1 MGKDA
6 ESYYKSL
13 YEVAMVLNSAH
24 APEVVLQSIVER
36 LAKVMGAKGCALML
50 LAPGGKTLLHT
61 VAYGLSGAYLKKGPV
76 TVDKSISE
84 SLEGKPVIIPD
95 ATKDERVQYQEQA
108 RKEGI
113 ASILSMPIKLRQEI
127 IGVIRVYTGEPR
139 QFTADEVFFVEAV
152 ANLGA
157 IALENANLYVTI
169 EKDYETIRRQM
180 LEYYALRRYLA

>member
-61 VAYGLSGAYLKKGPV
+61 VAYGLSDAYLK
-76 TVDKSISE
+76 
-84 SLEGKPVIIPD
+84 
-95 ATKDERVQYQEQA
+95 RV
-108 RKEGI
+108 R
-113 ASILSMPIKLRQEI
+113 
-127 IGVIRVYTGEPR
+127 
-139 QFTADEVFFVEAV
+139 
-152 ANLGA
+152 
-157 IALENANLYVTI
+157 
-169 EKDYETIRRQM
+169 
-180 LEYYALRRYLA
+180 

>member
-1 MGKDA
+1 M
-6 ESYYKSL
+6 
-13 YEVAMVLNSAH
+13 
-24 APEVVLQSIVER
+24 
-36 LAKVMGAKGCALML
+36 
-50 LAPGGKTLLHT
+50 
-61 VAYGLSGAYLKKGPV
+61 
-76 TVDKSISE
+76 
-84 SLEGKPVIIPD
+84 EGKPVIIPD
-95 ATKDERVQYQEQA
+95 ATKDERFQYQEQA

-113 ASILSMPIKLRQEI
+113 TSILSMPIKLRQEI